1 ERMKQKVNDELKKHF
16 RPEFLNRIDEI
27 VVFHQ
32 LTEEQIVEM
41 VDLMVGRVRTAL
53 KTKDM
58 DVEVT
63 DKAKHLLAKR
73 GFDPVLG
80 ARPLR
85 RTIQRE
91 IEDQL
96 SEKILFGEVAA
107 GELVSVDVE
116 GWDGESDKTEDA
128 RFTFSGSPRPEAE
141 LEEDREEVAA
151 SVAPAGEAG
160 PGDSLPPS
168 SGGFGGGSTGGGE
181 GGPGAAAPAAG
192 GGLGGGPPGR
202 GPGGRGR
209 GAPAHGRPAP
219 GAEAAGAPPLVQGG
233 GAAGLCGAGPWRAR
247 APRPPP
253 PAGPV

>member
-1 ERMKQKVNDELKKHF
+1 YDRMKNKVNDELKKHF

-32 LTEEQIVEM
+32 LTRDEIVQM
-41 VDLMVGRVRTAL
+41 VELLIGRVETQLAER
-53 KTKDM
+53 DM
-58 DVEVT
+58 GIELT
-63 DKAKHLLAKR
+63 QKAKDLLAKR

-168 SGGFGGGSTGGGE
+168 SGGFGGGSTGGG
-181 GGPGAAAPAAG
+181 PAS
-192 GGLGGGPPGR
+192 
-202 GPGGRGR
+202 
-209 GAPAHGRPAP
+209 
-219 GAEAAGAPPLVQGG
+219 GG
-233 GAAGLCGAGPWRAR
+233 GAA
-247 APRPPP
+247 
-253 PAGPV
+253 PATS